1 MHDLNFF
8 INLNAK
14 KQRTPVLKYL
24 LVALLAVLIA
34 FAGLYAFMQ
43 SQINQV
49 QSDVSQ
55 LNAELNDPKVKAA
68 KLEVQKQERQLSILN
83 QYDAALVDIESYLEQ
98 QDRIGREELDTILAS
113 IPLDVTVMDMV
124 IDREGLTID
133 AYTANDLAKAQFINN
148 LKQTDLFA
156 SVELQNVQRDYLT
169 ISNTNNRTLVY
180 QCLFKEVQSK

>member
-49 QSDVSQ
+49 QGDVSQ

-83 QYDAALVDIESYLEQ
+83 QYDAALVDIESYLER
-98 QDRIGREELDTILAS
+98 QDRIGREELDKILAS

-124 IDREGLTID
+124 IDREGITID

-148 LKQTDLFA
+148 LKQTDLFV